1 MKKFE
6 AVATVEG
13 SPKWENAIK
22 RERELYN
29 PRYGTPTMRSIF
41 DRDYTRIINC
51 NAYKR
56 LRHKTQV
63 FFAPENDHIC
73 TRLEHVSIVESISHT
88 ISNYLG
94 LNDELTKAIA
104 IAHDIGHTPFGHKG
118 EAILSEISER
128 EIGEPFWHARNGL
141 RFVEDIELLK
151 DYEYK
156 LRNLSLTYAVRDGI
170 IAHSGSPNPD
180 GLKPRDEVIDL
191 KKEFLR
197 SGQFNPYTWEG
208 CVVKIADNI
217 AYLGRDI
224 DDAILMHLLTKDEI
238 AAIDETLEKI
248 RINNSSIVNYF
259 VVDLCEN
266 SFVEEGLK
274 FSKEGQDTMN
284 KLLRFNYKYIYDS
297 DRIAPTIRYFTV
309 VMSEIYYILKN
320 RFDGKNT
327 INNIKKMGIFY
338 PELSREFIE
347 WLGNYSNIDE
357 RQSENYDNKII
368 YDIENIEDYKRSII
382 EYISGMTDNY
392 IRRIYN
398 GIVGS

>member
-1 MKKFE
+1 MF
-6 AVATVEG
+6 
-13 SPKWENAIK
+13 
-22 RERELYN
+22 
-29 PRYGTPTMRSIF
+29 
-41 DRDYTRIINC
+41 
-51 NAYKR
+51 
-56 LRHKTQV
+56 
-63 FFAPENDHIC
+63 
-73 TRLEHVSIVESISHT
+73 
-88 ISNYLG
+88 
-94 LNDELTKAIA
+94 
-104 IAHDIGHTPFGHKG
+104 
-118 EAILSEISER
+118 
-128 EIGEPFWHARNGL
+128 
-141 RFVEDIELLK
+141 
-151 DYEYK
+151 
-156 LRNLSLTYAVRDGI
+156 
-170 IAHSGSPNPD
+170 
-180 GLKPRDEVIDL
+180 DL
-191 KKEFLR
+191 KKFD
-197 SGQFNPYTWEG
+197 GPGKYQAATWEG
-208 CVVKIADNI
+208 CVVKLSDKI

-266 SFVEEGLK
+266 SSVEEGLK

>member
-1 MKKFE
+1 
-6 AVATVEG
+6 
-13 SPKWENAIK
+13 
-22 RERELYN
+22 
-29 PRYGTPTMRSIF
+29 
-41 DRDYTRIINC
+41 
-51 NAYKR
+51 
-56 LRHKTQV
+56 
-63 FFAPENDHIC
+63 
-73 TRLEHVSIVESISHT
+73 
-88 ISNYLG
+88 
-94 LNDELTKAIA
+94 
-104 IAHDIGHTPFGHKG
+104 
-118 EAILSEISER
+118 
-128 EIGEPFWHARNGL
+128 
-141 RFVEDIELLK
+141 
-151 DYEYK
+151 
-156 LRNLSLTYAVRDGI
+156 
-170 IAHSGSPNPD
+170 
-180 GLKPRDEVIDL
+180 
-191 KKEFLR
+191 
-197 SGQFNPYTWEG
+197 
-208 CVVKIADNI
+208 
-217 AYLGRDI
+217 
-224 DDAILMHLLTKDEI
+224 MHLLTKDEI

-266 SFVEEGLK
+266 SSVEEGLK